1 MRRELEVYVA
11 TAGSLDVL
19 DGASTPSIVLV
30 FEVRSTTPFSR
41 RCVGA
46 TPWGRAILSSHFS
59 APTDGSNA
67 EPLT

>member
-19 DGASTPSIVLV
+19 DGAFTPPIALV
-30 FEVRSTTPFSR
+30 FEVWCTTPFSR

-59 APTDGSNA
+59 APTDGPNA